1 MALDKQVKS
10 IPFAEGPDT
19 QTDPKLSA
27 KPALVLNSVFE
38 DGTLSKRPGRDL
50 LPSAIVSPYVAG
62 MMLPSL
68 VTWAG
73 PTELTSGESLTAFGQ
88 ELFRINDGTAYG
100 LSEQPEGWVP
110 KPGGNNYSSVT
121 SRSRVQMPAGTGA
134 FDLAIVGDVGVIAWT
149 MSGMHLAVYD
159 VATGVFY
166 QTGIS
171 AIGSSSATSRSPR
184 LVVLGTKVLALW
196 ADFTN
201 SKLYSAVIDTQA
213 PTQAPTQALI
223 RSDVSSSAV
232 TFDAITY
239 NNSLSICAYPSSG
252 TALTLLGVDASGA
265 VTTSPA
271 LTVISGAAGASGLV
285 AGVLIQRDATGNI
298 YVVYADRS
306 NESTRYLIRDATFAA
321 ITSGTLVS
329 QGNWSGGN
337 AAVLTGASIELAAN
351 QITLVLAEVSGD
363 GNITKFLGTAVLGP
377 TGVMTAF
384 SVLPATAG
392 LNITSDLVAYDGT
405 AVFGCV
411 NADGPLS
418 TSIAGIQSSA
428 WVVNVSGQVVA
439 KALTYE
445 TQAFPLS
452 SSRIRVARSYAS
464 GPLVKMLF
472 FQQGRLAYS
481 SNPTGQT
488 NDKIVEVTPL
498 SIAEVDV
505 AQTSTGTLPLL
516 RLGESLYIGGAY
528 PRIYDGRSLGETG
541 FSLYPDIVS
550 AVDAGAG
557 NLSAGSYQWRFCY
570 SWTLANGELIRGP
583 VSPAQSLTLAD
594 AHSATLSIGTMPLA
608 MRDIQIG
615 GGNSL
620 IEVYRTE
627 ANGTVF
633 YRQSSVLSGP
643 QNVTAIASAVV
654 TTDNTSDASLVLG
667 EILYTTG
674 GVLDWEAP
682 AAYSSACI
690 HKNRLVTL
698 PSEDPYSWAPS
709 SEWRP
714 GETVRFSSLTINR
727 VPSGAGPLTGNASL
741 DGKLILFTEGGAFVV
756 IGDGPDLLGANNYPP
771 PERIASVDAGPLPG
785 TPIVQTP
792 AGLMYQNPAGIQLLD
807 RGLNVQFLGSDVQAF
822 STGPWKVRAAS
833 LDPARLQVRFL
844 VDAGS
849 DLTGMQSGSLVPS
862 VGGVA
867 LVYDY
872 FYSQWSIWPNYGGQA
887 ATFYQDRY
895 TMVRSDGAV
904 WQEAPGTFRDAGAYY
919 SSVVETSWI
928 KVAGLQGF
936 QRLWYAT
943 VLGTYGSDFTFQW
956 EIAYDYDGTSPTEP
970 IWSET
975 VTLNGADVFAQGGPF
990 KARHHLGHKCEAIK
1004 FRFTDLSIQGS
1015 GAGMALTDLSFEY
1028 GVKKGVFRLPAGK
1041 TA

>member
-1 MALDKQVKS
+1 MPLDKQVKS

-19 QTDPKLSA
+19 QTDPKLST

-50 LPSAIVSPYVAG
+50 LPSGIVSPYVTG
-62 MMLPSL
+62 MMLPSM
-68 VTWAG
+68 VTWVG
-73 PTELTSGESLTAFGQ
+73 PTELTSGESLTSFGQ

-100 LSEQPEGWVP
+100 LSGQLAGWVP
-110 KPGGNNYSSVT
+110 KPGGNNYSTVT
-121 SRSRVQMPAGTGA
+121 ARSRVQMPAGTGA
-134 FDLAIVGDVGVIAWT
+134 FDLAIVGNIGVIAWT
-149 MSGMHLAVYD
+149 MSGMHVAVYD
-159 VATGVFY
+159 VPTGVFY
-166 QTGIS
+166 ETGIS
-171 AIGSSSATSRSPR
+171 VISGSSATSRSPR
-184 LVVLGTKVLALW
+184 LVVLGSKVLVLW

-201 SKLYSAVIDTQA
+201 SNLYSAIIDTQT
-213 PTQAPTQALI
+213 PTQTPTQTLI
-223 RSDVSSSAV
+223 RTDVYASAV

-239 NNSLSICAYPSSG
+239 NNSLCVCAYPSSG

-265 VTTSPA
+265 VTSSPA
-271 LTVISGAAGASGLV
+271 LTVISGAAGASGLA
-285 AGVLIQRDATGNI
+285 AGVLIQRDTSGNL
-298 YVVYADRS
+298 YVVAGDRS
-306 NESTRYLIRDATFAA
+306 NFSTRYFIRDSSFAA
-321 ITSGTLVS
+321 LVNGNIVTN
-329 QGNWSGGN
+329 GNWSGG
-337 AAVLTGASIELAAN
+337 AADFLTGASIELSAN
-351 QITLVLAEVSGD
+351 EVTLVLAEASSD
-363 GNITKFLGTAVLGP
+363 GNVTTFLGKVVLGP
-377 TGVMTAF
+377 TGVLTAF
-384 SVLPATAG
+384 ATLQATAG

-411 NADGPLS
+411 NADGPPS
-418 TSIAGIQSSA
+418 TAIDGLQSSA
-428 WVVNVSGQVVA
+428 WVVNVEGQVVA
-439 KALTYE
+439 KALIYQ

-464 GPLVKMLF
+464 GASAKMLF

-481 SNPTGQT
+481 SNPDGQT
-488 NDKIVEVTPL
+488 NDKVVEVTPL
-498 SIAEVDV
+498 SIAEVEV
-505 AQTSTGTLPLL
+505 AKTSTGTLPLL

-528 PRIYDGRSLGETG
+528 PRVYDGRALGESG
-541 FSLYPDIVS
+541 FTLYPDIVS
-550 AVDAGAG
+550 VTDAGAG
-557 NLSAGSYQWRFCY
+557 NLSAGSYQWRFFY
-570 SWTLANGELIRGP
+570 SWTLASGELIRGP
-583 VSPAQSLTLAD
+583 VSPAQSLTLA
-594 AHSATLSIGTMPLA
+594 ASHSATLSVATMPLA
-608 MRDIQIG
+608 MRDALVA

-643 QNVTAIASAVV
+643 QNVTASASAIVI
-654 TTDNTSDASLVLG
+654 TDNTSDANLIFG
-667 EILYTTG
+667 ELLYTTG

-682 AAYSSACI
+682 AAYSAACI

-727 VPSGAGPLTGNASL
+727 VPSGAGPLTGVASL
-741 DGKLILFTEGGAFVV
+741 DGKLVLFAEGGAFVV

-785 TPIVQTP
+785 TPIIQTP

-822 STGPWKVRAAS
+822 STGAWKVRAAS
-833 LDPARLQVRFL
+833 LDPTRLQVRFL

-849 DLTGMQSGSLVPS
+849 DLTGMQTGTLVPS

-872 FYSQWSIWPNYGGQA
+872 FYSQWSIWRNYGGQA
-887 ATFYQDRY
+887 ATFYRDRY

-919 SSVVETSWI
+919 SSVVETPWI

-936 QRLWYAT
+936 QRLWYVT
-943 VLGTYGSDFTFQW
+943 VLGTYASDFTFQW

-970 IWSET
+970 TWSET
-975 VTLNGADVFAQGGPF
+975 VTLTGSAVFTQGGPF
-990 KARHHLGHKCEAIK
+990 KVRHHLGHKCEAVK

-1028 GVKKGVFRLPAGK
+1028 GVKKGVFRLPAGQ